1 MTPET
6 PAEPFT
12 IDEWFCALLARTI
25 RDRELVF
32 HGFGSPCAQIAMYV
46 AKRNHAPAMTLVE
59 GSTYAVDPDP
69 VFIPPTS
76 NDWSLIQGAS
86 SVLRFE
92 DLFDL
97 AARGE
102 VDRMFLSGVQIDPW
116 GNTNVTA
123 IGDPRHPKVKIGGG
137 GGGCNMS
144 FTVRRTTLWTT
155 RHRSGRTL
163 VEDCDVVTDL
173 GHRVGN
179 KSRGELGATGGGP
192 DWLVTELGVLRFDD
206 SGRMRL
212 HHLFPDV
219 TLEEAADA
227 ARFDVLPVGQPTA
240 PPLPTAPEV
249 AVVRE
254 LDPLGVRHR
263 EFAEAELERRFMVG
277 DDGAVQPC

>member
-1 MTPET
+1 MSPEV

-12 IDEWFCALLARTI
+12 IDEWFCVLLARTI

-76 NDWSLIQGAS
+76 NDWSLIEGAS
-86 SVLRFE
+86 AVLRFE

-123 IGDPRHPKVKIGGG
+123 IGDPEQPKVKIGGG

-163 VEDCDVVTDL
+163 VERCDAVTDL
-173 GHRVGN
+173 GHRVDGT
-179 KSRGELGATGGGP
+179 SRAELGAIGDGP

-206 SGRMRL
+206 GRMRL
-212 HHLFPDV
+212 CHRFPDV
-219 TLEEAADA
+219 DPGEPAAA
-227 ARFDVLPVGQPTA
+227 AQFDVSPVGDLTPPPPPTA
-240 PPLPTAPEV
+240 AEV

-263 EFAEAELERRFMVG
+263 EFADAELERRFTVT
-277 DDGAVQPC
+277 DDGTVRAC